1 MAASR
6 VFPDTRNFCRCPM
19 TASPWKRP
27 ESVLV
32 VAHTRGGLVLLL
44 RRLAPP
50 DHWQSVTGSLEWHE
64 SAPKV
69 AARRELLEET
79 GIDGGRLIDTGVV
92 NRYPILPPWRAR
104 YAPEATENRE
114 YVFLLELA
122 EPCPIRLCPEEHDA
136 VVWLPR
142 LAAAQQVFS
151 YTNREA
157 VLAFVPRQ

>member
-1 MAASR
+1 
-6 VFPDTRNFCRCPM
+6 M
-19 TASPWKRP
+19 TATPWKRP

-32 VAHTRGGLVLLL
+32 VVYARGGLVLLL

-104 YAPEATENRE
+104 YAPEAAENRE